1 MNEIEELYDF
11 ILSNDFDDSILDK
24 FIDLVKENTK
34 EKISDKVITYLET
47 TDKFSVDE
55 LLKVIKTCI

>member
-11 ILSNDFDDSILDK
+11 ILSNDFDNSILDK
-24 FIDLVKENTK
+24 LIDLVKENTK

-47 TDKFSVDE
+47 TNKFSVDE

>member
-24 FIDLVKENTK
+24 LIDLVKENTK
-34 EKISDKVITYLET
+34 EKISDNVITYLET
-47 TDKFSVDE
+47 TNKFSVDE

>member
-11 ILSNDFDDSILDK
+11 ILTNDFDDSILNK
-24 FIDLVKENTK
+24 LIDLVKENTK
-34 EKISDKVITYLET
+34 EKISDKVITYLEMT
-47 TDKFSVDE
+47 NKFSVDE

>member
-24 FIDLVKENTK
+24 LIDLVKENTK

-47 TDKFSVDE
+47 TNKFSVDE